1 MLYLPIVLV
10 ILLLLIKIG
19 QWIKQQQKTQA
30 MKKILETSLGKIY
43 DSNFDFQSLL
53 PELTIEFFNLPF
65 MDQEIQIL
73 KNEFSAV
80 ADQNTLDSKK
90 DEVCAICH
98 DDYKIGEL
106 VTTIPV
112 CNHDYHHDCL

>member
-10 ILLLLIKIG
+10 ILLLIIKIG
-19 QWIKQQQKTQA
+19 QWIKQQKKTQA
-30 MKKILETSLGKIY
+30 MKKLLETSLGKIY

-53 PELTIEFFNLPF
+53 PELTIEFFNLPI
-65 MDQEIQIL
+65 MDKEIQIL
-73 KNEFSAV
+73 KKEFSAV
-80 ADQNTLDSKK
+80 ADEQTLESKK
-90 DEVCAICH
+90 GEVCAICH

-112 CNHDYHHDCL
+112 CKHDYHHDCL